1 MRMMT
6 NEPTTALTGEEST
19 IGRAVGGYGSE
30 SIVPDVERAAMTSGV
45 LGEAEDDASSN
56 SSDERGWGEA
66 WARRERL
73 DGCSDTS
80 SSSSASGS
88 RRRGNWRHAIAAA
101 VSMTAVACAALMDG
115 QSRAVGVAALGAAAP
130 TPARGPVPRIGK
142 PKVALSKEYACTMK
156 RSEARR
162 GASNAAPLGCNDDNT
177 TGCARVSRSAVKL
190 SAWTEQIYI
199 LCMKCSKLSVPD
211 EWKDKLTFIRGGD
224 VDPCYG
230 KNGLNHWIKASM
242 SHVHVYTDAL
252 LRGFDVI
259 TVMEEDA
266 MTRDFTN
273 TTEDRVDALVEAVK
287 SNADWSTVRLGYRPY
302 FFEEQSMT
310 HKLPYTCPVKCRC
323 HELTEHACIM
333 PRKGCDMRSSDF
345 YLLRVPRGR
354 EIRSKIYQGSTVDM
368 EALQGVRNQ
377 LFVVPQL
384 SFQGVLDREETAQIN
399 MGNRFNSLCF
409 ERAGSNLFSANNS
422 GIQAKV
428 LDAEPTFAKQN

>member
-19 IGRAVGGYGSE
+19 IGRGIGGYGSE
-30 SIVPDVERAAMTSGV
+30 SVVPDVERAAAATPGV
-45 LGEAEDDASSN
+45 IGEAEDDAPN

-66 WARRERL
+66 WARRGRW

-80 SSSSASGS
+80 SSSASG
-88 RRRGNWRHAIAAA
+88 RRCGNWRSVIAAA

-115 QSRAVGVAALGAAAP
+115 QSRAVGVAALGAEPRA
-130 TPARGPVPRIGK
+130 VRIGQ
-142 PKVALSKEYACTMK
+142 PKVALNKEYTCAMK
-156 RSEARR
+156 LSDARR
-162 GASNAAPLGCNDDNT
+162 AADSAAKLGCDDEKAS
-177 TGCARVSRSAVKL
+177 CARVSRSAVKL

-199 LCMKCSKLSVPD
+199 LCMKCSKLSVPE
-211 EWKDKLTFIRGGD
+211 EWKDKVTFIRGGD

-230 KNGLNHWIKASM
+230 KSGLNHWIKASM

-287 SNADWSTVRLGYRPY
+287 SNADWTTVRLGYRPY
-302 FFEEQSMT
+302 FFEEQSIA

-333 PRKGCDMRSSDF
+333 PQKGCDMRSSDF

-368 EALQGVRNQ
+368 EALQGLRNQ

-384 SFQGVLDREETAQIN
+384 SFQGVLDRGEQAQIN

-409 ERAGSNLFSANNS
+409 ERAGSNLFSADSS
-422 GIQAKV
+422 GIQASV
-428 LDAEPTFAKQN
+428 LDAQPTFAKQN

>member
-1 MRMMT
+1 MRMVT

-19 IGRAVGGYGSE
+19 IGRGVGGYGSE
-30 SIVPDVERAAMTSGV
+30 SIVPDVERAAAAMTSGV
-45 LGEAEDDASSN
+45 MEEVEDDTSLN

-73 DGCSDTS
+73 DGCSDAS
-80 SSSSASGS
+80 SSSSSSTSAS
-88 RRRGNWRHAIAAA
+88 RRRGNWRSVIAAA
-101 VSMTAVACAALMDG
+101 VSMTALACAALMDG
-115 QSRAVGVAALGAAAP
+115 RSRAVGVAALGAAAP
-130 TPARGPVPRIGK
+130 PPRIGQ

-156 RSEARR
+156 RHEARY
-162 GASNAAPLGCNDDNT
+162 GASNAAPLGCDDDNT
-177 TGCARVSRSAVKL
+177 AGCARVSRSAVKL

-211 EWKDKLTFIRGGD
+211 EWKDKVTFIRGKD

-310 HKLPYTCPVKCRC
+310 NKLPYTCPVKCRC

-333 PRKGCDMRSSDF
+333 PQKGCDMRSSDF

-384 SFQGVLDREETAQIN
+384 SFQGVLDRAEQAQIN

-409 ERAGSNLFSANNS
+409 ERAGSNLFSAHNS
-422 GIQAKV
+422 GIQASV
-428 LDAEPTFAKQN
+428 LDAQPTFAKQN